1 MSAQLPLALRWPA
14 HQRFS
19 HFVVGAQPLARDL
32 AAAAASE
39 ADAPSVFLS
48 GPSGSGKTHLL
59 IATCVATTEAGRV
72 AQYVPLRDTP
82 DDTTRLL
89 RALGGSDVLAL
100 DDVDTLVGDRER
112 EIALF
117 DLFNRCR
124 AEATTLV
131 FAASNAPAALGFALP
146 DLVSRLSSCAQA
158 SLRVLDE
165 AGRRA
170 VLRSY
175 AAERGIALDDT
186 VLDWLF
192 TRQARDLSALVAL
205 LDRIDVATLAAQR
218 RVTVPFLRDVF
229 D

>member
-1 MSAQLPLALRWPA
+1 MSEQLPLALRWPA

-19 HFVVGAQPLARDL
+19 QFIAGEHALARNL
-32 AAAAASE
+32 AMAAAAE
-39 ADAPSVFLS
+39 PDAPCVFIA

-59 IATCVATTEAGRV
+59 IAACVAATESGRV
-72 AQYVPLRDTP
+72 AQYVSLRGSGEDATSMV
-82 DDTTRLL
+82 

-100 DDVDTLVGDRER
+100 DDVDAVVGQRER

-124 AEATTLV
+124 AEGTTLV
-131 FAASNAPAALGFALP
+131 FAASNAPAALGIGLA

-165 AGRRA
+165 PARRN

-175 AAERGIALDDT
+175 ASQRGIVLDAA

-192 TRQARDLSALVAL
+192 TRQARDLGALIAL

-218 RVTVPFLRDVF
+218 RVTLPFLRSLLD
-229 D
+229 